1 MSNNDATRQQIIFTQ
16 EFLIRKLEFLEEEI
30 KNSSGYSRG
39 VLIRKKTKLL
49 NKIFSIRE
57 NYRKKYWL
65 EK

>member
-57 NYRKKYWL
+57 NYRKKYW
-65 EK
+65 